1 VIGFMGWD
9 MTQAERDQLADET
22 EAFFAFI
29 EDPESDMDVILAIEE
44 LYGVVV

>member
-29 EDPESDMDVILAIEE
+29 EDPDSDMDVILAVEE
-44 LYGVVV
+44 MYGVTV